1 MSHYREDADVTTAPS
16 SHADSITRHT
26 LSPTHTCWG
35 HTHSQAGCWKR
46 PHNERHYCGL
56 MLQAACKKKSPLHYF
71 CTPFSPLTPT
81 GLPDQVYKG
90 EVTGSGA
97 HREFRVYRVWKLK
110 LLPFGCS
117 LPSNMKC
124 EWGRGLDLGT
134 RLGGAVCFGG
144 RSQLVLG
151 LGAVRVCSLLAK
163 EGSDK

>member
-1 MSHYREDADVTTAPS
+1 MSHYREGADVTTASS

-35 HTHSQAGCWKR
+35 HTHSQTGCWKH
-46 PHNERHYCGL
+46 PHNGRHYCGP
-56 MLQAACKKKSPLHYF
+56 MLLATRKKRSPLHYF

-90 EVTGSGA
+90 EVAGSGA

-124 EWGRGLDLGT
+124 EWAGSRTLALSLVGQ
-134 RLGGAVCFGG
+134 
-144 RSQLVLG
+144 SVLG
-151 LGAVRVCSLLAK
+151 EGLSLSWGW
-163 EGSDK
+163 EP